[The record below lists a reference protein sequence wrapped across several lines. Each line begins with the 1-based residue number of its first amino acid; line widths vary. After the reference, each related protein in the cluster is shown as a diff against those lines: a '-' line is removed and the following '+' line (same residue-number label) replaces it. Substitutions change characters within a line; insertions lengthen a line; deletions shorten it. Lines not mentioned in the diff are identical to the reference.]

1 MTRDEIK
8 KAMEWESFDY
18 PQIEI
23 AITRIEKI
31 AAEAVKRE
39 REACATVC
47 RERAMKC
54 EHEAQEASANG
65 EQDES
70 VSLRATAWQ
79 LTVCAAKIEARGRA

>member
-23 AITRIEKI
+23 AITRIEKLVN
-31 AAEAVKRE
+31 EAVKRE
-39 REACATVC
+39 REACAQVC
-47 RERAMKC
+47 QERAEKC
-54 EHEAQEASANG
+54 EREAQIAGAAHEHDEA
-65 EQDES
+65 

-79 LTVCAAKIEARGRA
+79 LTVCANRISKRKQV